1 MKKTTLALRLINL
14 SLTGLL
20 LFSLVEAIVI
30 LVAKDAVVGLINRL
44 SPDHQISNFNM
55 IIKESYQL
63 LLALGVILLLF
74 KGAILSPAQKPGFLQ
89 SPWHIKTY
97 YLLSIA
103 LLAVCFIFK
112 SNVPI
117 AGEDGVLE
125 NTTVAFSFLS
135 CIFLTYLALSY
146 FKSVGKVKLALL
158 GLSGAIFLF
167 AMEEISWGQRII
179 GWETPEPLMKV
190 NGQQESNLH
199 NIFNGLFMVGYIFVT
214 GTIASFFFF
223 GEQLFRFLRID
234 RLDLKFEEL
243 LPSGHFF
250 YAGFIFIF
258 LMLYTLILDK
268 GGETLELIFALTLL
282 TWSYDLV
289 KKASLSTESQVD
301 SIHQMR
307 RQEQRS
313 A

>member
-14 SLTGLL
+14 SLIGLL
-20 LFSLVEAIVI
+20 LFSLVEAVVI

-63 LLALGVILLLF
+63 LLALGIILLLF
-74 KGAILSPAQKPGFLQ
+74 KGAILSPTQKTGFLQ
-89 SPWHIKTY
+89 NPWHIKTY

-125 NTTVAFSFLS
+125 NTTVVFSFLS
-135 CIFLTYLALSY
+135 CILLAYTALTH
-146 FKSVGKVKLALL
+146 FKSSGKVKLFLFCLTGAL
-158 GLSGAIFLF
+158 FLF
-167 AMEEISWGQRII
+167 AMEEVSWGQRII

-214 GTIASFFFF
+214 GMIASFFFF
-223 GEQLFRFLRID
+223 GEQLLRFLRID
-234 RLDLKFEEL
+234 RLDVKFTEL
-243 LPSGHFF
+243 LPSGGFF
-250 YAGFIFIF
+250 YAGFTFIF

-268 GGETLELIFALTLL
+268 GGETMELIFAFTLVA
-282 TWSYDLV
+282 WSYDLATKV
-289 KKASLSTESQVD
+289 SWKTAGQADTV
-301 SIHQMR
+301 HQMR